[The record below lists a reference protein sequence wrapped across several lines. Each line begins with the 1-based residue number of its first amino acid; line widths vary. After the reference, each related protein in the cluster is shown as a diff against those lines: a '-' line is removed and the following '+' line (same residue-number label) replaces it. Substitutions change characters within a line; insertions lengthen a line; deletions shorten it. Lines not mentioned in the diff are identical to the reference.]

1 MATQM
6 TSDQVLCGEIRL
18 LLFLL
23 NEIKEEVQAK
33 GFSID
38 YIIEDVDGWLSH
50 VSLLCDIC
58 DIPFEEYIDRLIIH
72 WRKGKTRAFKRPHF
86 ATEHHAS
93 RIKHTRSYRRRT
105 PSRGRSKDAIQTI
118 Q

>member
-1 MATQM
+1 M
-6 TSDQVLCGEIRL
+6 TSNQMLCGEIRL

-33 GFSID
+33 GFSVD
-38 YIIEDVDGWLSH
+38 YIIEDVDGWLNH

-58 DIPFEEYIDRLIIH
+58 DIPFEEYIDRLIIQ

-86 ATEHHAS
+86 ATEHHAGS
-93 RIKHTRSYRRRT
+93 HKYTRRYRRQA
-105 PSRGRSKDAIQTI
+105 PARGGNKDAIQII